1 MTLSPNRPYNGDMNE
16 GDDDRRQREKIPV
29 SARNPEGSTSLEPG
43 VGESAD
49 RIVPATSNGDVDEE
63 SVDDGPGVDPIQTLL
78 NRRYP
83 RVALHRD
90 TLRLLQRVEW
100 PNRNQ
105 GVNDFCNDAIRYVI
119 LARESGTVTFNDLYA
134 VSAAIDAR
142 LDELSVILLH
152 LHQALGDLSII
163 VEHQRLI
170 GAYGERLK
178 KATATARNQ

>member
-1 MTLSPNRPYNGDMNE
+1 MDE
-16 GDDDRRQREKIPV
+16 GNDDRRRHEKTLV
-29 SARNPEGSTSLEPG
+29 EAGNLEGDTSLERG
-43 VGESAD
+43 TTES
-49 RIVPATSNGDVDEE
+49 PNGTVQAASDSGIEEE
-63 SVDDGPGVDPIQTLL
+63 SLDDGPGVDPIQTLL

-83 RVALHRD
+83 QVALHRD

-100 PNRNQ
+100 TSRIQ

-119 LARESGTVTFNDLYA
+119 LARESGTITFNDLHA
-134 VSAAIDAR
+134 VSAALDAR

-152 LHQALGDLSII
+152 LHQAVGNLSII

-178 KATATARNQ
+178 KAAATTRDQ

>member
-1 MTLSPNRPYNGDMNE
+1 MTCHPNRPYNGDMSE
-16 GDDDRRQREKIPV
+16 GDDERRFEQTLLEAGKPDV
-29 SARNPEGSTSLEPG
+29 GATLEDAVKKSLSGSA
-43 VGESAD
+43 
-49 RIVPATSNGDVDEE
+49 PATGDGDAEE
-63 SVDDGPGVDPIQTLL
+63 DSDAEGPGFDPIQTLL

-100 PNRNQ
+100 TNRNQ

-119 LARESGTVTFNDLYA
+119 LAREAGTTTFNDLRA

-142 LDELSVILLH
+142 LDELGVILLH
-152 LHQALGDLSII
+152 LHQAVGDLSII
-163 VEHQRLI
+163 VEHEKLI

-178 KATATARNQ
+178 QAARPGA

>member
-1 MTLSPNRPYNGDMNE
+1 MTE
-16 GDDDRRQREKIPV
+16 GDDEKQFEKTLLEAGKPDAGAAIEAGVRESPSG
-29 SARNPEGSTSLEPG
+29 SATAPEDGAE
-43 VGESAD
+43 
-49 RIVPATSNGDVDEE
+49 EE
-63 SVDDGPGVDPIQTLL
+63 SDAEEPGVDPIQTLL

-100 PNRNQ
+100 MNRNQ

-119 LARESGTVTFNDLYA
+119 LTREAGTTSFNDLHA

-142 LDELSVILLH
+142 LDELSIILLR
-152 LHQALGDLSII
+152 LHQAAGDLSII
-163 VEHQRLI
+163 VEHQKLI

-178 KATATARNQ
+178 KAATTGA